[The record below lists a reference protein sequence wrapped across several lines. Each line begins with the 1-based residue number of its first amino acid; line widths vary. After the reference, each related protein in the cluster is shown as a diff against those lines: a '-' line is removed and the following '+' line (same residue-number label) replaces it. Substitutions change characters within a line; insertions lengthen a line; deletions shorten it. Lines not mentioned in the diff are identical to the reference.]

1 MRNKEK
7 WRKMKNDPHPRKDYR
22 QAGEFFE
29 YFVPT
34 LYHNSTVPN
43 RKHVLGSKET
53 NNCRNTCEI

>member
-1 MRNKEK
+1 ME
-7 WRKMKNDPHPRKDYR
+7 NDPHPIKDYR
-22 QAGEFFE
+22 PAGEFFE
-29 YFVPT
+29 YLVPT